1 MKAVLLTLVMLLAI
15 GVVAVGAD
23 KANVTGK
30 WQFEVETSGGS
41 GTPSF
46 DFQQDGEKLT
56 GTYKGQLGTAKLE
69 GTVKE
74 NKIEFKFTVDL
85 GGNPG
90 TVVYTGTIEEDGTMK
105 GKVALAEFGEGTWKG
120 KRVEDK
126 K

>member
-1 MKAVLLTLVMLLAI
+1 MKAVLMTLMMLLAI
-15 GVVAVGAD
+15 GVVAAD

-30 WQFEVETSGGS
+30 WQFEVEFSGGS

-56 GTYKGQLGTAKLE
+56 GTYKGQFGTAKLE
-69 GTVKE
+69 GTVKD
-74 NKIEFKFTVDL
+74 NKIEFKFKVDL
-85 GGNPG
+85 GGNEG

-105 GKVALAEFGEGTWKG
+105 GKVVLAEFGEGTWKG
-120 KRVEDK
+120 KRDEK